1 MMKKL
6 MFIII
11 ALLFT
16 FGLVMCKTGGQMK
29 DADVMAKEAACDEA
43 YQKCKDEAKGDKAAL
58 LLCDQARQECID
70 KANEK

>member
-1 MMKKL
+1 
-6 MFIII
+6 
-11 ALLFT
+11 
-16 FGLVMCKTGGQMK
+16 MCKTGGQVK